1 MGKVYE
7 ALDGRLREFVLA
19 QKMFFVA
26 TAPSGADGHV
36 NLSPKGMTG
45 SFAILDEHRVA
56 YFDYTG
62 SGAETIAHLRD
73 NGRIVLMFCSFDG
86 PPKIVRLHGRGEAVL
101 PDDPRFETLLAR
113 FGPPPEPGL
122 RSIIVVELTRIG
134 DSCGYAVPLMAYTG
148 DRDLLI
154 RYNGRKTA
162 EELDE
167 YRATKNARSLDGLPA
182 LQPAPAREPDR
193 LGA

>member
-113 FGPPPEPGL
+113 FGASPEPGL